1 MVPKREPHWNLFAR
15 ELEAVL
21 VAHHQSL
28 QELDPQLGIP
38 LDKARRLQH
47 SLQTPGSLP
56 VLTPDEF
63 EDLEME
69 LSLEL
74 EEWTHLQAAVLATA
88 VERLLVY
95 RVGQE
100 QAVRAAELLLPVLDS
115 ALQERWTLEERLGA
129 RRGPNWGALEDDGDD
144 LVWEGIWETLDAG
157 TLALQLACSVS
168 AYRERVRALVEA
180 RGDFQHALERLQS
193 LGAGFQVLP
202 IWEEARQEARR
213 GLDAALER
221 LDDLGV
227 G

>member
-1 MVPKREPHWNLFAR
+1 MMPKREPPWNLFAR
-15 ELEAVL
+15 ELEVVL
-21 VAHHQSL
+21 VAHHQRL

-38 LDKARRLQH
+38 LEKARRLQH

-69 LSLEL
+69 LSLNV
-74 EEWTHLQAAVLATA
+74 EEWTHLQAALLATA
-88 VERLLVY
+88 VERLLAY

-100 QAVRAAELLLPVLDS
+100 QALRAAELLLPVLDS

-129 RRGPNWGALEDDGDD
+129 SRGPNWEALEDDGEDQ
-144 LVWEGIWETLDAG
+144 VWESVWGMLDSG

-168 AYRERVRALVEA
+168 SYRERVRALSDA
-180 RGDFQHALERLQS
+180 RRDFQEVLEHLQS

-202 IWEEARQEARR
+202 IW
-213 GLDAALER
+213 
-221 LDDLGV
+221 
-227 G
+227 